1 MGSYSFNGG
10 MPTFDGVPMIGGLP
24 LIAGNWFFLDPYQG
38 SDSVSTKSNGLKRP
52 WQTLAKAYAACTTGR
67 GDGIALISRNTGT
80 TANTTQY
87 LAAALD
93 WTKHGITVFGMCAPV
108 PMFQRARIANTT
120 TVLTLAYLLDV
131 QGADNRFINFSL
143 FNGGSNAAAVGAL
156 KVTGGARNYFKNVHS
171 VGAGHATPAA
181 TVGANHLYLSNA
193 SENLFEDCVFG
204 TDTVNYVGTLATGD
218 ITFADDC
225 ARNFFKRCMTLSQ
238 STSGQT
244 SHLAIKI
251 AAGNGID
258 RNQYFEDCKFVN
270 YNAGAISDQLFA
282 VGGIMPNNGK
292 LVLTRPSTIGYA
304 AYETG
309 TATVYVD
316 SAAGA
321 ATGGIVA
328 AG

>member
-1 MGSYSFNGG
+1 
-10 MPTFDGVPMIGGLP
+10 
-24 LIAGNWFFLDPYQG
+24 
-38 SDSVSTKSNGLKRP
+38 
-52 WQTLAKAYAACTTGR
+52 
-67 GDGIALISRNTGT
+67 LISRNTGT

-87 LAAALD
+87 LAASLD
-93 WTKHGITVFGMCAPV
+93 WTKNGITVFGICAPI
-108 PMFQRARIANTT
+108 PMFQRARIANTA

-143 FNGGSNAAAVGAL
+143 FNGGSDAAAVGAL
-156 KVTGGARNYFKNVHS
+156 KLTAGARNYFKNVHA

-181 TVGANHLYLSNA
+181 TVGANHLTLTNA

-204 TDTVNYVGTLATGD
+204 TDTINYVGTLATGD
-218 ITFADDC
+218 IHFAGDAATGGC
-225 ARNFFKRCMTLSQ
+225 SRNFFRRCMTLSQ

-244 SHLAIKI
+244 AHLAVKVDSADAIT
-251 AAGNGID
+251 
-258 RNQYFEDCKFVN
+258 RNQYFEDCRFVN
-270 YNAGAISDQLFA
+270 YNEGAISNQLFA
-282 VGGIMPNNGK
+282 VGGTMPTNGK
-292 LVLTRPSTIGYA
+292 IVLTRPTTIGYA

-309 TATVYVD
+309 SNSVYVD